1 MKSTVN
7 LPKSYLLEP
16 NREGKDTFSHEDL
29 GQAGDGQQ
37 VEATGSFTEEQIL
50 KALKIYFGFD
60 KFRPLQK
67 EIIQATLSGKDV
79 IAILPTGA
87 GKSLCFQLPA
97 ILSKGVTVV
106 VSPLIA
112 LMKDQVDQLDTAG
125 IPGTFLNS
133 SLSSQEAGERMRG
146 LLRGR
151 YKLLYIAPERMM
163 MESCL
168 SFLRDIN
175 VCRIAVDEAHCISE
189 WGHDFRPD
197 YRKLSLLR
205 DELPGVPVI
214 AVTATAT
221 SGVRD
226 DIVRGLQLRKPA
238 SFIASFNRPNLTYR
252 VIQKESRATFKQLVE
267 FLGEYEGE
275 SGIIYCYSRDA
286 TERLAKQLSE
296 EGIPAVA
303 YHAGLSAEERNA
315 RQEKF
320 IRDDIE
326 IICAT
331 VAFGMGINKP
341 NVRFVVHYDLPKSIE
356 GYYQETGRAG
366 RDGLAAECALFFSSG
381 DAAKQRYFINQKSD
395 DLDKRVASQQL
406 EEMVRYGESTECRR
420 ALLLS
425 YFGEQSKPGSI
436 PCGGCDNCTQERKL
450 VDRTELAQKILSCV
464 YRVEQSSGLAFGLNH
479 IGSILKGAQS
489 EVIERWKHN
498 KISTFGIG
506 PELSLKSW
514 IALGR
519 QLVAQGYLELASN
532 EYSTYRL
539 TDEGRSILKSRKQ
552 VLLPE
557 MKLSKKD
564 TTEKKRVSRGQNR
577 DVVNQGTHKGKKGI
591 KSISDFDTDLF
602 ERLRALRRSLADE
615 KNVPSYVIFGDASLQ
630 DMARKMPKSDREF
643 LEVFGVGETKLQQF
657 GAMFLREIREFL
669 SAR

>member
-1 MKSTVN
+1 MKSTAS
-7 LPKSYLLEP
+7 LPKSHLLEP
-16 NREGKDTFSHEDL
+16 NREGKNTFGE
-29 GQAGDGQQ
+29 GQQ
-37 VEATGSFTEEQIL
+37 VGVTGSFTEEQIL

-60 KFRPLQK
+60 KFRPLQR

-79 IAILPTGA
+79 MAILPTGA

-146 LLRGR
+146 LLRGK

-221 SGVRD
+221 SNVRD
-226 DIVRGLQLRKPA
+226 DIVKGLQLRDPA

-252 VIQKESRATFKQLVE
+252 VIQKEPRSTFKQLVE
-267 FLGEYEGE
+267 FLGEYDGE

-286 TERLAKQLSE
+286 TERLAEQLSE
-296 EGIPAVA
+296 EGIPAAA

-366 RDGLAAECALFFSSG
+366 RDGLPAECALFFSAG
-381 DAAKQRYFINQKSD
+381 DAAKQRYFINQKSA

-406 EEMVRYGESTECRR
+406 EEMVRYGESFDCRR
-420 ALLLS
+420 SLLLR
-425 YFGEQSKPGSI
+425 YFGEQPKPGST
-436 PCGGCDNCTQERKL
+436 PCGGCDNCTQQRKL
-450 VDRTELAQKILSCV
+450 VDRTELAQKLLSCV
-464 YRVEQSSGLAFGLNH
+464 YRVEQSSGLSFGLNH
-479 IGSILKGAQS
+479 IGSILKGAQG

-498 KISTFGIG
+498 KLSTFGIG
-506 PELSLKSW
+506 SELSLKSW

-519 QLVAQGYLELASN
+519 QLAAQGYLESASD

-539 TDEGRSILKSRKQ
+539 SEDGRSVLKTRKQ
-552 VLLPE
+552 ILVPE
-557 MKLSKKD
+557 MKLSKND
-564 TTEKKRVSRGQNR
+564 PSDKKRSS
-577 DVVNQGTHKGKKGI
+577 QGHNKNVADQRTNSGKKGT
-591 KSISDFDTDLF
+591 KSKSDFDTDLF

-615 KNVPSYVIFGDASLQ
+615 RNVPSYVIFGDASLQ

-657 GAMFLREIREFL
+657 GSMFLKEIREFL
-669 SAR
+669 SAK